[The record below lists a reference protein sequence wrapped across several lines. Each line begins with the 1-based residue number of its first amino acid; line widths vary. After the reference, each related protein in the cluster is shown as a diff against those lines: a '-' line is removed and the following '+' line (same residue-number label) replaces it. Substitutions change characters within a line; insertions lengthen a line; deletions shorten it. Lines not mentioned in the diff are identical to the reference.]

1 MSEMELSLQRF
12 DVECIIGVWAHERV
26 TPQRVGLDLKLVFDA
41 SAASVSDRLEDTIN
55 YAQLAEAADFIL
67 KSGRFQLLETAAH
80 TLTRFF
86 LSPNKSDATAPPRK
100 SVEVRLTK
108 YDALPGDTLSS
119 IAVRA
124 QAQDYTFQHETPTW
138 GRVDIIAESTD
149 MGLYCLNIAP
159 QQTLPL
165 HYHAVMRESEYIV
178 DEGLSLIEEE
188 GLTRVLAPGD
198 VFNWPHRHV
207 HGYQNTGAQWCR
219 VLCVDSPPFI
229 PEDEVLWNNG

>member
-1 MSEMELSLQRF
+1 
-12 DVECIIGVWAHERV
+12 
-26 TPQRVGLDLKLVFDA
+26 
-41 SAASVSDRLEDTIN
+41 
-55 YAQLAEAADFIL
+55 
-67 KSGRFQLLETAAH
+67 
-80 TLTRFF
+80 
-86 LSPNKSDATAPPRK
+86 
-100 SVEVRLTK
+100 
-108 YDALPGDTLSS
+108 
-119 IAVRA
+119 
-124 QAQDYTFQHETPTW
+124 
-138 GRVDIIAESTD
+138 

-159 QQTLPL
+159 KQTLPL

-207 HGYQNTGAQWCR
+207 HGYQNKGEQWCR